1 MRFNGSVFAAGAAFL
16 VLLATIRVVLTYS
29 ITSQGFDEPCHVAAG
44 IEFLDLGSYTLD
56 PVHPTLARIAISLP
70 LYLAGERFPDFPPDD
85 RRRHDYNE
93 VGNKILYAG
102 GHYRH
107 NLNLARCGVLPFFI
121 LTCLITFL
129 WSRREFGD
137 LIALIA
143 VALLTTLPAML
154 AFSSLA
160 YTDIVAACTQCGAI
174 FAFAIWLDRPTKRS
188 CALLG
193 AAVGFALLSKFT
205 SLIFLPAAAISILV
219 CKRLLTDGG
228 SKPETAPATIWI
240 KQSAVALLVAALLVW
255 GGYRFSFGHV
265 RESMQLSAESMPSFQ
280 HFPAPIRIFAQEII
294 LRDPSIPAP
303 ALIHGLAEAWVLNK
317 IAPTSYLLGRTKS
330 GGWWYFFL
338 VGIAVKTPI
347 PFLLLSLVGF
357 YFILRSDRRG
367 PWTQLAPAASAI
379 AILIVTMP
387 VKYNVGVRHVLVV
400 FPLLAIVA
408 AAGAASLWQ
417 IEGRWR
423 VAGQSLVVALV
434 IWQGVSTIRASSD
447 YIAYFNELAGSDPSR
462 VLVTGCDL
470 DCGQDVFRLSER
482 LRARNISH
490 LNIAVWSSA
499 DMSQMGLPTFD
510 TPQPF
515 QPVSGWVAISAR
527 SLRFGDLFH
536 TTYPPNAFSWIESYK
551 PVEHIGKTIQLYYIP
566 EYSESKERPD
576 SSHP

>member
-1 MRFNGSVFAAGAAFL
+1 M
-16 VLLATIRVVLTYS
+16 VLTYG

-70 LYLAGERFPDFPPDD
+70 LYLAGERFPDFSPDD
-85 RRRHDYNE
+85 PRRHDYNE
-93 VGNKILYAG
+93 VGNKILYDG

-137 LIALIA
+137 PTAFLA
-143 VALLTTLPAML
+143 VALLTTLPVML

-160 YTDIVAACTQCGAI
+160 YTDIVAACTQCGAL
-174 FAFAIWLDRPTKRS
+174 FAFAVWLDKPTKRS

-193 AAVGFALLSKFT
+193 TAIGFALLSKFT
-205 SLIFLPAAAISILV
+205 SLIFLPAAAISILI
-219 CKRLLTDGG
+219 CKRFLTSAE
-228 SKPETAPATIWI
+228 SKSPTTPRTLWI
-240 KQSAVALLVAALLVW
+240 KQIAVALLIAALLLW
-255 GGYRFSFGHV
+255 GGYGFSFGHV
-265 RESMQLSAESMPSFQ
+265 REGMQLSAESMPSFQ
-280 HFPAPIRIFAQEII
+280 HFPAPIRSFAQKAI

-347 PFLLLSLVGF
+347 PFLLLSLLGF
-357 YFILRSDRRG
+357 YFVVRMGRRG

-400 FPLLAIVA
+400 FPLLAIIA
-408 AAGAASLWQ
+408 ATGAVSLWQ
-417 IEGRWR
+417 VTGRWTL
-423 VAGQSLVVALV
+423 AGRSLLV
-434 IWQGVSTIRASSD
+434 TLIIWQAISTARASTD
-447 YIAYFNELAGSDPSR
+447 YIAYFNEVAGSDPSKIMI
-462 VLVTGCDL
+462 TGCDL
-470 DCGQDVFRLSER
+470 DCGQDIFRLSER

-499 DMSQMGLPTFD
+499 DMSQMNVPAFE

-515 QPVSGWVAISAR
+515 QPVTGWVAISLR
-527 SLRFGDLFH
+527 SLRFGDVFH
-536 TTYPPNAFSWIESYK
+536 ETYPPGAFAWLEPYR
-551 PVEHIGKTIQLYYIP
+551 PVERIGKTILLYYIP
-566 EYSESKERPD
+566 D
-576 SSHP
+576 SSKTAKEIGVMANPSHR